1 MITLTATVSALYAGL
16 FGLLAV
22 ILTVR
27 VILNRVR
34 TGTNSGDGGD
44 AQLAQAIRA
53 HANFIEHAPLALV
66 LLLVAETLG
75 TSSMLINA
83 AGTVLVV
90 ARTANAFGLSRS
102 LGPSMPRQAGAGL
115 TILTVALMSLYILYR
130 VLVAH

>member
-1 MITLTATVSALYAGL
+1 MTTLTATVSALYAGL

-130 VLVAH
+130 VLLAH

>member
-1 MITLTATVSALYAGL
+1 MTTLTATVSALYAGL